1 MLKYADTPVSWNE
14 VDRLAALASCVILD
28 TPVEAAFDDLVLLAA
43 ELCDAHAAALNFI
56 ARDRL
61 WCKAASNLPRGS
73 LPRDRWPCAEAIDE
87 HGPLLSVELSAAR
100 HGNLPGR
107 HYSAA
112 ILRTR
117 GGLPLGTLCVFT
129 DGPLQASQARQLQR
143 LAGQVM
149 ALLELRCDVISRAG
163 TGDACVRASQAL
175 REAEQRVS
183 LANAIAA
190 IGVWEFAGDSRT
202 LHCDAQ
208 MLGLA
213 GLDADQGELPL
224 DALLARVHSDDREP
238 LQKALERALQG
249 DDGGELSFE
258 YRIYDPHST
267 QFRWL
272 TNRGRRL
279 VDDDSSV
286 RLLGTAREVTAERN
300 AAEKLQRMYALLEEQ
315 MAERRL
321 AERRQAA
328 LIELSDLLRGEPD
341 RLQIVSA
348 VLKVLGSTLKLDH
361 ASVASLSADGRTAIL
376 IDHWGPPR
384 MGVPGSSFELGDCRE
399 LQAGRLLA
407 ITDAARHPTSAPL
420 PSRLGAQGLRGQ
432 VYLPLLE
439 HGQLRALL
447 ILASEQPRNWSEDD
461 VAFARDVADRA
472 WTTDER
478 MRAERALRASEEQ
491 FRMLA
496 DNMSQSAWMADRHGH
511 IYWYNKRWYLYTGT
525 SLATMREQGWQA
537 VNHPEHHARVCN
549 SLRQAVAE
557 GALWEETL
565 PLRGKDGS
573 FRWFLSRALPIR
585 DESGEVIH
593 WFGTNTDVSAQVA
606 AEEALRELND
616 NLERRVAE
624 RTRELAEANQRLQ
637 VEMSERERAEEALRH
652 AQKMEAIGQL
662 TGGIAHD
669 FNNMLTGVL
678 GALDLIE
685 RRLASGRFADLKR
698 YLTAAQT
705 SANRAAALTHR
716 LLAFARR
723 QSLDPQPVDVNQMVM
738 SMEEMLRRTMAEQ
751 IQLDIQLEDDPWLA
765 FSDAHQLENALLNL
779 AINARDAMLS
789 GGRLNIRTGRV
800 HISDAEP
807 DRPAPGDYVTLS
819 VADTGIGMPP
829 NVVAK
834 AFDPFFTTKPIGQ
847 GTGLGLSMVYGFV
860 KQTGGHV
867 RIDSTVGSGTEIT
880 LFLPRSQVEADEV
893 AQPAPPEVARA
904 PAARPGE
911 TVLVVEDET
920 AVRMLIIEV
929 LEELGYRVLP
939 APDDMSALA
948 YLRSAQRIDLLVS
961 DFGLPGLNGRQLAEI
976 AREVR
981 PDLGVLIVT
990 GYAPQAQVRGEFLG
1004 PGMDMLA
1011 KPFNIDELGIKVHQL
1026 IEHDR

>member
-1 MLKYADTPVSWNE
+1 VLKYSDTPASWNE
-14 VDRLAALASCVILD
+14 VDRLAALTSCVILD
-28 TPVEAAFDDLVLLAA
+28 TPAEAAFDDLVALAA
-43 ELCDAHAAALNFI
+43 ELCDARAAAINFI
-56 ARDRL
+56 AGDRL
-61 WCKAASNLPRGS
+61 WCKAALNLPRGS
-73 LPRDRWPCAEAIDE
+73 LPLDRSPCALAIRAD
-87 HGPLLSVELSAAR
+87 GPLLSSELSAAP
-100 HGNLPGR
+100 HGDLHGR
-107 HYSAA
+107 YYSAA

-117 GGLPLGTLCVFT
+117 CGLPLGTLCVFT
-129 DGPLQASQARQLQR
+129 DRPLQATQRSQLRR
-143 LAGQVM
+143 LSGQVM
-149 ALLELRCDVISRAG
+149 ALLELRCDPITGLAS
-163 TGDACVRASQAL
+163 GDACLRASQAL

-190 IGVWEFAGDSRT
+190 IGVWEFAGATRT
-202 LHCDAQ
+202 LHCDTQ
-208 MLGLA
+208 LLSLA
-213 GLDADQGELPL
+213 GLDAEQSDLPL
-224 DALLARVHSDDREP
+224 EALLTRIHADDRDALRR
-238 LQKALERALQG
+238 ALDEALQG
-249 DDGGELSFE
+249 EAGGELNLE
-258 YRIYDPHST
+258 YRIYDPRSA

-279 VDDDSSV
+279 VVDDGSV

-341 RLQIVSA
+341 RLAIVSA

-361 ASVASLSADGRTAIL
+361 ASVASLSADGRSAIL

-384 MGVPGSSFELGDCRE
+384 LGVPGSSFDLGECSK

-407 ITDAARHPTSAPL
+407 IADAARVSASAPL
-420 PSRLGAQGLRGQ
+420 PLDAQGLRGQ

-447 ILASEQPRNWSEDD
+447 ILASEQPRVWSEDD
-461 VAFARDVADRA
+461 LAFARDVADRA

-478 MRAERALRASEEQ
+478 IRAERALRASEAQ

-496 DNMSQSAWMADRHGH
+496 DNMSQFAWMADRHGH

-537 VNHPEHHARVCN
+537 VNHPEHHGRVCN
-549 SLRQAVAE
+549 SMRQAVAE
-557 GALWEETL
+557 GAVWEETL

-593 WFGTNTDVSAQVA
+593 WFGTNTDVSAQAA

-678 GALDLIE
+678 GALDLID

-705 SANRAAALTHR
+705 SANRAASLTHR

-723 QSLDPQPVDVNQMVM
+723 QSLDPQPVDVKQLVL

-751 IQLDIQLEDDPWLA
+751 IQLDIQLQEASWLA

-779 AINARDAMLS
+779 AINARDAMLG
-789 GGRLNIRTGRV
+789 GGRLSIRTGHV
-800 HISDAEP
+800 HISETEP
-807 DRPAPGDYVTLS
+807 NGPAPGDYVTLS

-829 NVVAK
+829 RVVAK

-867 RIDSTVGSGTEIT
+867 RIDSTVGSGTDIT
-880 LFLPRSQVEADEV
+880 LFLPRSQIEAEEF

-920 AVRMLIIEV
+920 AVRMLIVEV

-939 APDDMSALA
+939 AADDVNALT

-961 DFGLPGLNGRQLAEI
+961 DFGLPGLNGRQLAEV
-976 AREVR
+976 ARELR
-981 PDLGVLIVT
+981 PDLRVLIVT
-990 GYAPQAQVRGEFLG
+990 GYAPEAQVRGEFLG

-1011 KPFNIDELGIKVHQL
+1011 KPFNIDELGIRVHQL
-1026 IEHDR
+1026 IGRDR